1 MPTLLL
7 DPKDR
12 TLRTYYTKEEV
23 MNLVRQVIDKAEDLS
38 SEDLYVAA
46 KNVLYDSHIELEGG
60 SIRWILK

>member
-7 DPKDR
+7 DPKNR
-12 TLRTYYTKEEV
+12 ILRTYYTKKEV
-23 MNLVRQVIDKAEDLS
+23 MNLVRQVIDKIEDLP

-46 KNVLYDSHIELEGG
+46 KHVLYDNNIRLEGG